1 MTTLTR
7 RESAEFQAAVRGG
20 LARVWPSARVAG
32 EPRAGEG
39 LLHAV
44 WDVAAA
50 QEWTALGADDALEA
64 ALAATEEL
72 GRRACPLP
80 LMDVYVTSRLLG
92 GLEDAISDGS
102 VRPVVAIDRGDA
114 PVRAVESAGAA
125 THVLLLPRER
135 SGGARLCELGTVK
148 RTPGLAVPAWAD
160 IRPGTVTETAAV
172 EPDALEEA
180 KALLRLGL
188 VVRAAAA
195 ARVAHELAVEH
206 AKTRHA
212 FGKPIGVYQAV
223 SHRCAN
229 AEIDLA
235 AVRALVEE
243 AVRLR
248 GVDDPAW
255 QLASELAVAYGAA
268 AAPRVQLGAQHTL
281 AAIGF
286 FDEHEAP
293 WLFRRVHADVLRLAG
308 FPLEAGEPA
317 DVLLERGASLPRLE
331 LGEAAQQFRS
341 ELSALLDE
349 RELAGGG
356 RLEDDAGL
364 AAALA
369 AGGYLGMAW
378 PPRHGGRDASVEELM
393 VLHEELRYRG
403 ARPSLLAAAELI
415 GNAIVRHG
423 TEEQQE
429 RFLPLIAAGRLPFY
443 LGYSEPEV
451 GSDLANLRTRA
462 VRDGDG
468 WVINGQKMWGTGAH
482 IAEYCWLA
490 ARTDPDAHRPHAG
503 ITVFLFSVPRPGW
516 EIQEHTGLSGEIS
529 CTTFLDGVRVPD
541 TARVGEVNG
550 GWKVIT
556 DALAGERVVMGGV
569 AAHVHRQLDHL
580 LDELRGDVDLTGPR
594 GSAVRRR
601 VTELAARLQAARIL
615 VTHSVRATAG
625 GGGARLEAPMAKIV
639 GSEVHEDL
647 CETAL
652 EILGP
657 RAALAGGP
665 FEVGARLSIK
675 DVVGGGTN
683 DIQRNLIARHLGLP
697 R

>member
-1 MTTLTR
+1 MTALTR
-7 RESAEFQAAVRGG
+7 EEIAEFQTAVGG
-20 LARVWPSARVAG
+20 DLARAWPSPRVAG
-32 EPRAGEG
+32 DPRAGDE
-39 LLHAV
+39 LLRMV
-44 WDVAAA
+44 WDVAVA
-50 QEWTALGADDALEA
+50 QEWTALGGLDALDA
-64 ALAATEEL
+64 ALAAMEEL
-72 GRRACPLP
+72 GRCACPLP
-80 LMDVYVTSRLLG
+80 LMDVYVAARLVTG
-92 GLEDAISDGS
+92 FEDAIADGTI
-102 VRPVVAIDRGDA
+102 RPVVAIDPGEA
-114 PVRAVESAGAA
+114 PVHAVDAAGAA
-125 THVLLLPRER
+125 THVLLL
-135 SGGARLCELGTVK
+135 GDAARLCELGTVES
-148 RTPGLAVPAWAD
+148 TPGLATPAWAD
-160 IRPGTVTETAAV
+160 VRPGAVAETAAV
-172 EPDALEEA
+172 APDALEEA

-195 ARVAHELAVEH
+195 ARAAHELAVEH

-212 FGKPIGVYQAV
+212 FGKAIGAFQAV

-235 AVRALVEE
+235 AQRALVDE

-248 GVDDPAW
+248 GVCDPAW
-255 QLASELAVAYGAA
+255 QLASELAVAYGAKA
-268 AAPRVQLGAQHTL
+268 ARRVQLGAHHTL

-293 WLFRRVHADVLRLAG
+293 WLFRRVHADVLRVGELPLA
-308 FPLEAGEPA
+308 PGEPA
-317 DVLLERGASLPRLE
+317 DVLLEQDASLPRLE
-331 LGEAAQQFRS
+331 LGETAERFRT
-341 ELSALLDE
+341 ELSTFLDT
-349 RELAGGG
+349 RGP
-356 RLEDDAGL
+356 LEDDPDL
-364 AAALA
+364 ADALA
-369 AGGYLGMAW
+369 ARGYLGMAW
-378 PPRHGGRDASVEELM
+378 PPRHGGRDASVEELT

-403 ARPSLLAAAELI
+403 AKPSLLAAAELI

-462 VRDGDG
+462 VRDGDQ

-482 IAEYCWLA
+482 VAEYCWLA
-490 ARTDPDAHRPHAG
+490 ARTDPDAPRPHTG

-529 CTTFLDGVRVPD
+529 CTTFLDDVRIPD

-580 LDELRGDVDLTGPR
+580 LDELRRDPDRAGPR
-594 GSAVRRR
+594 GSAVRRC

-615 VTHSVRATAG
+615 VNRSVRATAG

-639 GSEVHEDL
+639 GAEVHEAL
-647 CETAL
+647 CEAAL

-657 RAALAGGP
+657 RAALAGSP
-665 FEVGARLSIK
+665 FEVGVRLAIK

-683 DIQRNLIARHLGLP
+683 DIQRNLIARHIGLP

>member
-1 MTTLTR
+1 MTTLTQE
-7 RESAEFQAAVRGG
+7 ESADFRAAVHGG
-20 LARVWPSARVAG
+20 LARVWPSPRVAG
-32 EPRAGEG
+32 EPQAGDE
-39 LLHAV
+39 LLRAV
-44 WDVAAA
+44 WDVAVA
-50 QEWTALGADDALEA
+50 QEWTALGGEDALDA

-72 GRRACPLP
+72 GRCACSLP
-80 LMDVYVTSRLLG
+80 LMDVYVTARVLG
-92 GLEDAISDGS
+92 RVEDAIAGGT
-102 VRPVVAIDRGDA
+102 VRPVVAMDHGDA
-114 PVRAVESAGAA
+114 PVHAVEAAGAA
-125 THVLLLPRER
+125 THVLLLPRE
-135 SGGARLCELGTVK
+135 GGGEARLCELRTVD

-160 IRPGTVTETAAV
+160 IRPGLVTETAAV
-172 EPDALEEA
+172 GPDALEEA

-195 ARVAHELAVEH
+195 ARAAHELAVEH

-212 FGKPIGVYQAV
+212 FGRPIGAFQAV

-235 AVRALVEE
+235 ALRALVDE

-255 QLASELAVAYGAA
+255 PLAVELAVAYGAA

-293 WLFRRVHADVLRLAG
+293 WLFRRVHADVLRVAE
-308 FPLEAGEPA
+308 FPLAAGEPA
-317 DVLLERGASLPRLE
+317 DVLLEHGASLPRLE
-331 LGEAAQQFRS
+331 LGEAAERFRG
-341 ELSALLDE
+341 ELSAFLDT
-349 RELAGGG
+349 RGP
-356 RLEDDAGL
+356 LEDDSGL

-369 AGGYLGMAW
+369 AGGYMGMAW

-403 ARPSLLAAAELI
+403 AKPSLLAAAELI

-423 TEEQQE
+423 TVDQQAH
-429 RFLPLIAAGRLPFY
+429 FLPLIAEGRLPFY

-462 VRDGDG
+462 VRDGDE
-468 WVINGQKMWGTGAH
+468 WVIDGQKLWGTGAH
-482 IAEYCWLA
+482 LAEYCWLA
-490 ARTDPDAHRPHAG
+490 ARTDSDAHGPHAG

-541 TARVGEVNG
+541 AARVGGVNG

-580 LDELRGDVDLTGPR
+580 LDELRSDAVLAGPR

-615 VTHSVRATAG
+615 VNHSVRATAG
-625 GGGARLEAPMAKIV
+625 GGGARLEAPTAKIV

-647 CETAL
+647 SEVAL

-657 RAALAGGP
+657 RAALAGSP
-665 FEVGARLSIK
+665 FEVGVRLAIK

>member
-1 MTTLTR
+1 MSTVTPQ
-7 RESAEFQAAVRGG
+7 EVSEFRAAVRGD
-20 LARVWPSARVAG
+20 LARLWPSPRVAG
-32 EPRAGEG
+32 EPQAGAES
-39 LLHAV
+39 LRSV
-44 WDVAAA
+44 WEVAAA
-50 QEWTALGADDALEA
+50 QEWTALGVYDALEA

-72 GRRACPLP
+72 GRAACPLP
-80 LMDVYVTSRLLG
+80 LMDVYVATRLVA
-92 GLEDAISDGS
+92 GLDDAIAEGS
-102 VRPVVAIDRGDA
+102 VRPVVAIDRGA
-114 PVRAVESAGAA
+114 SPLQAVEAAGAA
-125 THVLLLPRER
+125 THVLLLPRD
-135 SGGARLCELGTVK
+135 GGGEAQLCELASAAP
-148 RTPGLAVPAWAD
+148 TPGLAVPSWAD
-160 IRPGTVTETAAV
+160 VRLGEATETAAV
-172 EPDALEEA
+172 AAEAVEEA

-195 ARVAHELAVEH
+195 AQAAHELAVEH

-212 FGKPIGVYQAV
+212 FGRPIGAFQAV

-235 AVRALVEE
+235 ALRALVDE

-255 QLASELAVAYGAA
+255 PLASELALAYGSA
-268 AAPRVQLGAQHTL
+268 AAPRVQLGAHHTL
-281 AAIGF
+281 AAVGF

-293 WLFRRVHADVLRLAG
+293 WLFRRVHADVLRLAEL
-308 FPLEAGEPA
+308 PLAVGEPA

-331 LGEAAQQFRS
+331 LGAAAERFRG
-341 ELSALLDE
+341 ELSVLLDE
-349 RELAGGG
+349 RERAAGGN
-356 RLEDDAGL
+356 LEDDAGL

-378 PPRHGGRDASVEELM
+378 PPRYGGRDASVDELM

-403 ARPSLLAAAELI
+403 ARPSVLAAAELI

-423 TEEQQE
+423 TEEQKE
-429 RFLPLIAAGRLPFY
+429 RLLPLIVAGKLRFY

-462 VRDGDG
+462 ARDGDA
-468 WVINGQKMWGTGAH
+468 WVINGQKLWGTGAH
-482 IAEYCWLA
+482 VAEYCWLA
-490 ARTDPDAHRPHAG
+490 ARTDPDAARPHAG
-503 ITVFLFSVPRPGW
+503 ITVFLFSIPRPGW

-529 CTTFLDGVRVPD
+529 CTTFLDDVRVPD

-580 LDELRGDVDLTGPR
+580 LAALRDDPDRAGPR

-601 VTELAARLQAARIL
+601 VTELAARLQAARVL
-615 VTHSVRATAG
+615 VNHSVRATAG
-625 GGGARLEAPMAKIV
+625 GAGARLEAPMAKIV
-639 GSEVHEDL
+639 ASEVHEDL
-647 CETAL
+647 CEAAL

-665 FEVGARLSIK
+665 FEIGLRLSIK